1 MRSMLLRQ
9 ANLHLSSDF
18 STRLLS
24 LVFLSEKNGSFIDED
39 GLSKKRTSQNVGL
52 RKETTKQGERARI

>member
-52 RKETTKQGERARI
+52 RKETT